1 MQWIQKNNLKE
12 VPMKDTAQRI
22 AGFKDS
28 IFGVISRLSREH
40 QAVNLGQGFPDFDG
54 PEWLKEIAYK
64 KMQEG
69 HNQYAPFAG
78 TPHLRQEVANYYER
92 FYKLKY
98 NPETQITISV
108 GATEAIYLVINALV
122 NPGDE
127 VVVLEPFYDSYVA
140 SIKMAG
146 GIPVPVTMHA
156 PDFNI
161 DEKELSQAIS
171 PRTKLLILNNPHN
184 PSGKVW
190 SREELLMVANLAIK
204 NDIFVLSDEVYEFL
218 LFDGATHIP
227 TATLDDMFD
236 RTITIS
242 SAGKTFG
249 LTGWKIGWICANEK
263 VTHACRLVHQY
274 VTFAV
279 STPMQEAVAEG
290 LTKLHDYLPGFIELY
305 KGKRDFFYQEL
316 KKLGFDFKIP
326 KGTYFMMVPISAK
339 TDLRD
344 VDFAMKLIQERKV
357 ATVPP
362 SAFYLKSAEGEKFL
376 RFCFAKKEE
385 TLKEAVKNLQG
396 L

>member
-1 MQWIQKNNLKE
+1 
-12 VPMKDTAQRI
+12 MKDTALRI
-22 AGFKDS
+22 ADFKDS
-28 IFGVISRLSREH
+28 IFGVISKLAREH
-40 QAVNLGQGFPDFDG
+40 NAVNLGQGFPDFDG
-54 PEWLKEIAYK
+54 PEWLKDVAYK

-69 HNQYAPFAG
+69 HNQYAPFPG
-78 TPHLRQEVANYYER
+78 TPHLRQEVANYYKR
-92 FYKLKY
+92 FYNLTY
-98 NPETQITISV
+98 NPESEITITV
-108 GATEAIYLVINALV
+108 GATEAIYLIITALI

-156 PDFNI
+156 PDFTI
-161 DEKELSQAIS
+161 DKKELEKAIS
-171 PRTKLLILNNPHN
+171 PKTKLLILNNPHN
-184 PSGKVW
+184 PTGKVW
-190 SREELLMVANLAIK
+190 SREELLDVANLAMK
-204 NDIFVLSDEVYEFL
+204 NDLYLLSDEVYEFL
-218 LFDGATHIP
+218 LFDGAKHIP
-227 TATLDDMFD
+227 TATLDGMFE
-236 RTITIS
+236 RTITVS

-263 VTHACRLVHQY
+263 VSRACRLVHQY

-290 LTKLHDYLPGFIELY
+290 LTKLPEYLPGFVELY
-305 KGKRDFFYQEL
+305 KSKRDLFYKEMIN
-316 KKLGFDFKIP
+316 LGFDFAIP
-326 KGTYFMMVPISAK
+326 KGTYFMMVPISKK

-344 VDFAMKLIQERKV
+344 VDYAMKLIKERQV

-362 SAFYLKSAEGEKFL
+362 SAFYLKSTEGEKFL

-385 TLKEAVKNLQG
+385 TLKQAVLNLKG